1 MKKLAASL
9 ALAAAFAL
17 LPAQAASADTL
28 DLSAGVFPD
37 DQFAALS
44 SSGDPFAVGGG
55 TETFQGRTLHFAF
68 SAHQN
73 SPNPPT
79 GYVVL
84 NNVAPPPLFT
94 GGQAKIEG
102 PVQCLAILAGFFNSN
117 VANMV
122 FTVKKTNST
131 DFVVGEQIIWD
142 VRDNGNPNNQTTP
155 DTSSYTPSSLNPNA
169 VSAICN
175 GQVSGIPG
183 APVTQGN
190 IVVKD

>member
-1 MKKLAASL
+1 MKRLAASL
-9 ALAAAFAL
+9 TLAVALAL
-17 LPAQAASADTL
+17 LPAQAASAGIL
-28 DLSAGVFPD
+28 DLNAGVFPD
-37 DQFAALS
+37 DEFAALS
-44 SSGDPFAVGGG
+44 STGDPFAVGGG

-84 NNVAPPPLFT
+84 KDVAPPPTFT
-94 GGQAKIEG
+94 GGQDKIEG
-102 PVQCLAILAGFFNSN
+102 PVQCLAIAGNL
-117 VANMV
+117 ANMV

-131 DFVVGEQIIWD
+131 DFVVGEQIIWA
-142 VRDNGNPNNQTTP
+142 VLDNGNPNNQTTP
-155 DTSSYTPSSLNPNA
+155 DMSSYIIPSAASLGE

-175 GQVSGIPG
+175 GQVIATPI

-190 IVVKD
+190 IVVK